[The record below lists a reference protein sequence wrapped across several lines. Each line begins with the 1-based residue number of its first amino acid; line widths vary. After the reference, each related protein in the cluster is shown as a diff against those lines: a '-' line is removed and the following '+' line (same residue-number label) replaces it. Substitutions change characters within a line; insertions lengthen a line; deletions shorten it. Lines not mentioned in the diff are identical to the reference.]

1 MRIVVTLSATWRP
14 FNVAVADI
22 LLERGYGLGMF
33 STCGRMKMAV
43 EVPEWV
49 DFLRVLWHVW
59 AVFSRVSDYGQ
70 FFRMR
75 YEVAVDIADKVY
87 NVGVRVTPNGLVYG
101 SIAL

>member
-1 MRIVVTLSATWRP
+1 MRITVTLSADWQQ
-14 FNVAVADI
+14 FNIEVVET
-22 LLERGYGLGMF
+22 LLERGFVVGFF
-33 STCGRMKMAV
+33 SVVGRNKMTV

-59 AVFSRVSDYGQ
+59 AVFSRVSDYGK

-75 YEVAVDIADKVY
+75 YEVAVGIDDKMY
-87 NVGVRVTPNGLVYG
+87 NVGIRVTANGLVYG

>member
-1 MRIVVTLSATWRP
+1 MRVIITLDADWRP
-14 FNVAVADI
+14 FNVAVADT
-22 LLERGYGLGMF
+22 LLERGFDLGMF
-33 STCGRMKMAV
+33 LAMGRMRMTV

-59 AVFSRVSDYGQ
+59 AVFSRVSDYGK

-75 YEVAVDIADKVY
+75 YEVSVEIDDKVY
-87 NVGVRVTPNGLVYG
+87 SVGVRMTPNGLVYG

>member
-1 MRIVVTLSATWRP
+1 MRVIITLNEDWSP
-14 FNVAVADI
+14 FNTGVAET
-22 LLERGYGLGMF
+22 LLDRGFDLGLF
-33 STCGRMKMAV
+33 SAMGRMRMTV

-59 AVFSRVSDYGQ
+59 AEFSRVSDYGR

-75 YEVAVDIADKVY
+75 YEVSVEIDDKVY
-87 NVGVRVTPNGLVYG
+87 SVGVRMTPNGLVYG

>member
-1 MRIVVTLSATWRP
+1 MRIVVSLNADWQC
-14 FNVAVADI
+14 FNVAVADT
-22 LLERGYGLGMF
+22 LLEKGFDLGLF
-33 STCGRMKMAV
+33 STCGHMKMAV
-43 EVPEWV
+43 EVPEWY

-59 AVFSRVSDYGQ
+59 AMFSRVSDYGR

-75 YEVAVDIADKVY
+75 YEVAVGIADKVY

>member
-1 MRIVVTLSATWRP
+1 MRIVITLNADWHP
-14 FNVAVADI
+14 FNVAVADT
-22 LLERGYGLGMF
+22 LLEKGYNLGMF
-33 STCGRMKMAV
+33 SACGHLKMTV

-59 AVFSRVSDYGQ
+59 AVFSRVSDYGK

-75 YEVAVDIADKVY
+75 YEVAIGIDDKVY
-87 NVGVRVTPNGLVYG
+87 NVGVRVTTNGLVYG

>member
-1 MRIVVTLSATWRP
+1 MRIVVTLDADWRP
-14 FNVAVADI
+14 FNVAVADT
-22 LLERGYGLGMF
+22 LLERGYVLGMF
-33 STCGRMKMAV
+33 SNWGRLKMAV

-59 AVFSRVSDYGQ
+59 AAFSRVSDYGQ

-75 YEVAVDIADKVY
+75 YEVAVGIADKMY
-87 NVGVRVTPNGLVYG
+87 IVGVRMTPNGLVYG